1 MNRWSISRFRP
12 MVTLGLLALVVWP
25 CLEWSINRV
34 SVPPGKSLL
43 LRYKGPLLLGSARSP
58 RPGYLARHDPLE
70 VGVMEQM
77 LGPGRHFYCPLWWE
91 RTLVDDILVEPG
103 ELAVVTSLVGST
115 PTVDTATTGG
125 DRQYLVEG
133 ELDETTAKG
142 TLRRVY
148 GPGRYR
154 INPYAYDVKKI
165 KGIVTT
171 AGQAGKIAGWVKIE
185 TGHVGV
191 VTNQTSNPRTGS
203 SQGIQPLPLPPGL
216 YAVNPREQQVDVIP
230 IGYREKTLQSV
241 PHPKHKGEWPLD
253 ESGEPEMTDS
263 TGGIIFPS
271 RDGFTIHMDFTAI
284 WGILPAQ
291 APRVVEFS
299 GNIDAVEQRV
309 VVPLIES
316 ICRNEGSKL
325 GAVELLVGETREH
338 FQDEA
343 TQQFETRLR
352 ETGVDLQYGLV
363 RHIYIPKEVR
373 VPIQQKYLADEL
385 TLTREQ
391 EQLTAKIE
399 ADLRE
404 QERTVELE
412 AERIKVETEKLVAE
426 KQAEGKKTA
435 AETRAETTKQVAV
448 IDRQTAE
455 LESEATVLRGEAE
468 ADSQKLMEAA
478 KASRFELAVKA
489 FGDPAA
495 FNQWVF
501 ATGLPDDLQLQ
512 WLYAG
517 EGTFWTDMKGL
528 PETLLSRQVRDQQ
541 SPRPRAKDAS
551 KNQES
556 SPVNS
561 AN

>member
-1 MNRWSISRFRP
+1 
-12 MVTLGLLALVVWP
+12 
-25 CLEWSINRV
+25 
-34 SVPPGKSLL
+34 
-43 LRYKGPLLLGSARSP
+43 
-58 RPGYLARHDPLE
+58 
-70 VGVMEQM
+70 VMEQM

-91 RTLVDDILVEPG
+91 RTLVDDILIEPG
-103 ELAVVTSLVGST
+103 ELAIVTSLVGNNT
-115 PTVDTATTGG
+115 PAETGSTGG

-142 TLRRVY
+142 ALRRVY

-154 INPYAYDVKKI
+154 INPYAYDVKKV
-165 KGIVTT
+165 KGVVTT
-171 AGQAGKIAGWVKIE
+171 AGQSGKIAGWVKIE

-191 VTNQTSNPRTGS
+191 VTNQTSNPRAGTA
-203 SQGIQPLPLPPGL
+203 QGIQPVPLPPGL
-216 YAVNPREQQVDVIP
+216 YAVNPREQQIDVIP

-241 PHPKHKGEWPLD
+241 PHPKNKGEWPLD
-253 ESGEPEMTDS
+253 ESGEPEMTNA
-263 TGGIIFPS
+263 TGGIVFPS

-299 GNIDAVEQRV
+299 GNIEAVEQRV

-343 TQQFETRLR
+343 TEQFETRLR

-391 EQLTAKIE
+391 EQLTARIE

-426 KQAEGKKTA
+426 KQAEGKKKA
-435 AETRAETTKQVAV
+435 AETRAETTKQVAA

-489 FGDPAA
+489 FGEPAA

-517 EGTFWTDMKGL
+517 EGTFWTDLKGL
-528 PETLLSRQVRDQQ
+528 PETLLSRQVREQQ
-541 SPRPRAKDAS
+541 ASRPRSSKTTGKAQETDGETPAK
-551 KNQES
+551 
-556 SPVNS
+556 
-561 AN
+561 